1 MTLLT
6 ATKYTTDQNQNEKPN
21 DEKKNQRIPL
31 AEAMKNIT
39 SIATNAIEPLFAI
52 EATVSNTPIKCGYA
66 FDFPFSSAKVF
77 CQGGMLRN
85 IFGICGR
92 ANVLINLFDRF
103 PRNFPCR
110 CFVPLERTTV
120 HHVCRHSAEG

>member
-6 ATKYTTDQNQNEKPN
+6 ATNDTTDQNQNEKPN

-66 FDFPFSSAKVF
+66 FDFPFSSDPYCLRKCSAKAAR
-77 CQGGMLRN
+77 GGTYLVSV
-85 IFGICGR
+85 GELTC
-92 ANVLINLFDRF
+92 
-103 PRNFPCR
+103 
-110 CFVPLERTTV
+110 
-120 HHVCRHSAEG
+120 